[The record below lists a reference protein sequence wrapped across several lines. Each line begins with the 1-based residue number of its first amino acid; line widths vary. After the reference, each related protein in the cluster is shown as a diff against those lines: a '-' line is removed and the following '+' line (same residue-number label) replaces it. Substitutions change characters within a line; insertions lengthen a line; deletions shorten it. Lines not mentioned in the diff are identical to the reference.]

1 MKNFF
6 SNSTNPIFFVSNFNE
21 LITTPFKENYNV
33 ICWKRILVGDFEE
46 IINEISSEEN
56 IIEVSEVDLLA
67 LNLSKNGEI
76 ARDTIL
82 TDLKFLSNLGFAPVL
97 NIIDHYEAD
106 EDLFFPR
113 DVYSFHVDR
122 SPIPTETYL
131 CTYFGDT
138 SEFIPNDQAILKIQ
152 DPTIRQKLLKDYSGG
167 AEDFEKYLKENYFDL
182 HYKALPN
189 ATIIKAQTGH
199 VWKLAVDHPESN
211 VNPCIH
217 RAPKE
222 ISGQKRLLLIC

>member
-1 MKNFF
+1 MN
-6 SNSTNPIFFVSNFNE
+6 SNILNSTYQLLNVYNFNE
-21 LITTPFKENYNV
+21 LITTPFKENYNA
-33 ICWKRILVGDFEE
+33 ICLKRILVGDFEE
-46 IINEISSEEN
+46 IVNAITLEEN
-56 IIEVSEVDLLA
+56 MMELSEKNLLA
-67 LNLSKNGEI
+67 LNLSENGKI

-138 SEFIPNDQAILKIQ
+138 SELIPNDQAILKIH

-189 ATIIKAQTGH
+189 ATTTKAQTGH
-199 VWKLAVDHPESN
+199 IWKLAVDHPESN